1 MTPDFEMPG
10 GGDPEED
17 ALARFKKRQ
26 RKGAANGFDKARVLA
41 MVVPAFVVI
50 TGLVVLG
57 LAISGRLGVTQ
68 VEANEVAVRVN
79 FLTGA
84 ETVITQ
90 PGYQFYIP
98 YLQGIYTFDR
108 TTQEYVMSGQQYAG
122 ANLAPRLT
130 VRANDGSN
138 FWFEELKIQYEI
150 IPGTTGTVLND
161 SGPGE
166 LFKQEWIK
174 AHARSVLR
182 DEFGRYSA
190 VEVAN
195 PTVYKRAPE
204 EARRRMNE
212 ILHEHGVDVVRI
224 ITPNPKFDPAY
235 EEAIETRK
243 EADQEVQEL
252 QARAQ
257 QLEQVR
263 EQRLAAVRK
272 ENEVEMQSL
281 TGELARERLAAER
294 DAIRL
299 TKAADAYSAT
309 RVAEGQAELA
319 RLSAKA
325 RGLTAKYENEAEG
338 ILERAKALEE
348 RGRVVVREALVDKLM
363 NVEFTLVPYSKDPA
377 PQRLEHSG
385 PRPELVPQDE
395 GGAQ

>member
-1 MTPDFEMPG
+1 MSAKYDPRG
-10 GGDPEED
+10 SDPEED
-17 ALARFKKRQ
+17 ALARFKNRQ
-26 RKGAANGFDKARVLA
+26 RKTRGGFDRARLAALIVPVLIG
-41 MVVPAFVVI
+41 VG
-50 TGLVVLG
+50 GLVVLV
-57 LAISGRLGVTQ
+57 LAVTGRLGVTQ

-79 FLTGA
+79 YLTGA

-90 PGYQFYIP
+90 PGYQFYLP
-98 YLQGIYTFDR
+98 YLQGVFTFDR
-108 TTQEYVMSGQQYAG
+108 TTQEYVMSGDHYSGTNQ
-122 ANLAPRLT
+122 APKLT

-150 IPGTTGTVLND
+150 IPGEAGIVLND
-161 SGPGE
+161 SGRGE
-166 LFKQEWIK
+166 LFKEEWIK
-174 AHARSVLR
+174 AHARSILR

-212 ILHEHGVDVVRI
+212 ILHQHGVDVVRI

-235 EEAIETRK
+235 EHAIETRK

-272 ENEVEMQSL
+272 EKEVEMQSL
-281 TGELARERLAAER
+281 TGELARERLTAER
-294 DAIRL
+294 EAIRI
-299 TKAADAYSAT
+299 TKAADAYSAM
-309 RVAEGQAELA
+309 RVAEGEAELA
-319 RLSAKA
+319 RLSAEA
-325 RGLTAKYENEAEG
+325 RGLTAKYQNEAEG
-338 ILERAKALEE
+338 ITSRAQALEE
-348 RGRVVVREALVDKLM
+348 RGRVVVREALVDKLLG
-363 NVEFTLVPYSKDPA
+363 VKFTLVPYSKDPA

-385 PRPELVPQDE
+385 PRPELVPSDE
-395 GGAQ
+395 GSAQ

>member
-1 MTPDFEMPG
+1 MSSDFDPP

-17 ALARFKKRQ
+17 ALARFRKRQ
-26 RKGAANGFDKARVLA
+26 HGSSRGFDRARIAALILPILAAVGALVLLA
-41 MVVPAFVVI
+41 MAA
-50 TGLVVLG
+50 T
-57 LAISGRLGVTQ
+57 GRLGVTQ
-68 VEANEVAVRVN
+68 VQANEVAVRVN

-90 PGYQFYIP
+90 PGYQFFVP
-98 YLQGIYTFDR
+98 YLQGVYTFDR
-108 TTQEYVMSGQQYAG
+108 TTQEYVMSGEQYAG
-122 ANLAPRLT
+122 ANRAPKLT

-150 IPGTTGTVLND
+150 IPGEAGIVLND

-166 LFKQEWIK
+166 RFKEEWIK

-212 ILHEHGVDVVRI
+212 ILHDHGVDVVRI

-235 EEAIETRK
+235 EHAIETRK

-272 ENEVEMQSL
+272 EKEVEMQSL
-281 TGELARERLAAER
+281 TGELARERLTAER
-294 DAIRL
+294 DAIRI
-299 TKAADAYSAT
+299 TKDADAYAAT
-309 RVAEGQAELA
+309 RTAEGRAELA
-319 RLSAKA
+319 RLSAEA
-325 RGLTAKYENEAEG
+325 GGLVSKYRNEAEG
-338 ILERAKALEE
+338 IQERAQALAE
-348 RGRVVVREALVDKLM
+348 RGRVVVREALVDKLLG
-363 NVEFTLVPYSKDPA
+363 VKFTLVPYSKDPA
-377 PQRLEHSG
+377 PQRFEHSG
-385 PRPELVPQDE
+385 TRPELVPQNE
-395 GGAQ
+395 GSPR